1 MDFPVLATPEA
12 GDIVA
17 AAHAGDAPQ
26 TRVARDGHRQLLE
39 RSALFHDVPAAV
51 LDHLLAHASECE
63 LAPGSVLF
71 FKHDPSSFLGVLV
84 RGRLYKVLYGPDGQ
98 ELIVGTI
105 EPGGLVDEAALLEP
119 HGRSFTAIAFGT
131 STVLKLSR
139 RHFATLLAAPLL
151 RQRIDALLRLRLR
164 QTLDSLESMCLHRL
178 EVRLARYVLRQLEL
192 HEWQRGGS
200 CAIALPPN
208 QSILAAMLNVS
219 RSKLN
224 AQLQQWKRS
233 GLVSRRR
240 NLLRIHDL
248 DTLCAKA
255 YLHTNAPLRT
265 VAWHSE
271 DGLRPA
277 PCTPLLPCNG

>member
-1 MDFPVLATPEA
+1 M
-12 GDIVA
+12 
-17 AAHAGDAPQ
+17 AHPGSDLQ
-26 TRVARDGHRQLLE
+26 TRTARDRHRRLLE
-39 RSALFHDVPAAV
+39 RSALFHGLPAA
-51 LDHLLAHASECE
+51 LLEHLLAHASQCE

-71 FKHDPSSFLGVLV
+71 FKHDPSSFVGVLV

-119 HGRSFTAIAFGT
+119 HGRSFTVIAFDA

-139 RHFATLLAAPLL
+139 RHFATLMDSPLL
-151 RQRIDALLRLRLR
+151 QQRIDALLRMRLR
-164 QTLDSLESMCLHRL
+164 QALDSLESMCLHRL

-192 HEWQRGGS
+192 HDWQRGGS
-200 CAIALPPN
+200 CAIALPPT

-224 AQLQQWKRS
+224 AQLQAWKRS

-248 DTLCAKA
+248 DALCAKA
-255 YLHTNAPLRT
+255 YLHTKAPPPT
-265 VAWHSE
+265 VVWHGEEGARS
-271 DGLRPA
+271 A
-277 PCTPLLPCNG
+277 PYLPLLPYNAG